1 MVIVR
6 GESHRQTYKGFHLR
20 QRRLPLLKICGLRQ
34 PDQAAA
40 IAGMGVAAIG
50 VIAVQTSPRF
60 VLPEQ
65 RAELFLAAKTASPA
79 CHGVVVVA
87 DPQADDLKWLGS
99 GQGHDILQLHGQESP
114 ERCQELR
121 HGLGVKVWKALRL
134 REPADL
140 TRAALYAHHV
150 DGLLLDAWAADQL
163 GGTGQR
169 LPLEWL
175 RGFEPAVPW
184 WLAGGIASD
193 ALPEILSQVRPN
205 GLDVSSAVEK
215 SPGDKDLKRV
225 ADLVRTINHYGYTTN
240 SITDD

>member
-1 MVIVR
+1 M
-6 GESHRQTYKGFHLR
+6 
-20 QRRLPLLKICGLRQ
+20 KICGLRQ

-65 RAELFLAAKTASPA
+65 RAELFRAAKTASPA
-79 CHGVVVVA
+79 CLGVVVVA
-87 DPQADDLKWLGS
+87 DPQATDLEWLS
-99 GQGHDILQLHGQESP
+99 CDQGHDVLQLHGQESA

-121 HGLGVKVWKALRL
+121 QSLGVKVWKALRL
-134 REPADL
+134 RERADL
-140 TRAALYAHHV
+140 TQAILYAQHV

-175 RGFEPAVPW
+175 QGFKPAVPW
-184 WLAGGIASD
+184 WLAGGIASN
-193 ALPEILSQVRPN
+193 ALPEILSRVRPD
-205 GLDVSSAVEK
+205 GLDVSSAVEN
-215 SPGDKDLKRV
+215 SPGDKDLDRV
-225 ADLVRTINHYGYTTN
+225 ADLVRAINHYGNTADSVAN
-240 SITDD
+240 H

>member
-1 MVIVR
+1 M
-6 GESHRQTYKGFHLR
+6 
-20 QRRLPLLKICGLRQ
+20 PLLKICGLRQ

-50 VIAVQTSPRF
+50 VIAVQTSPRY

-65 RAELFLAAKTASPA
+65 RAELFRAAKTASPA
-79 CHGVVVVA
+79 CLGVVVVA
-87 DPQADDLKWLGS
+87 DPQATDLEWLS
-99 GQGHDILQLHGQESP
+99 CDQGHDILQLHGQESA

-121 HGLGVKVWKALRL
+121 QSLGVKVWKALRL
-134 REPADL
+134 RERADL
-140 TRAALYAHHV
+140 TQAILYAQHV

-175 RGFEPAVPW
+175 QGFKPAVPW
-184 WLAGGIASD
+184 WLAGGIASNV
-193 ALPEILSQVRPN
+193 LPEILSRVRPD

-215 SPGDKDLKRV
+215 SPGDKDLDRV
-225 ADLVRTINHYGYTTN
+225 ADLVRAINHYGNTAGSVAN
-240 SITDD
+240 H

>member
-1 MVIVR
+1 M
-6 GESHRQTYKGFHLR
+6 
-20 QRRLPLLKICGLRQ
+20 LKICGLRH

-50 VIAVQTSPRF
+50 VIAVQNSPRF

-65 RAELFLAAKTASPA
+65 RAELFAAAKTASPA
-79 CHGVVVVA
+79 CLGVVVVA
-87 DPQADDLKWLGS
+87 DPQAADLQWLGC

-121 HGLGVKVWKALRL
+121 QSLGVKVWKALRL
-134 REPADL
+134 RERADL
-140 TRAALYAHHV
+140 TRAALYSHHV

-175 RGFEPAVPW
+175 QGFKPAVPW
-184 WLAGGIASD
+184 WLAGGIASH
-193 ALPEILSQVRPN
+193 ALAKIFSQVRPD

-215 SPGDKDLKRV
+215 SPGDKDLERV
-225 ADLVRTINHYGYTTN
+225 ADLVRAVNHYGY
-240 SITDD
+240 

>member
-1 MVIVR
+1 M
-6 GESHRQTYKGFHLR
+6 
-20 QRRLPLLKICGLRQ
+20 KICGLRQ

-50 VIAVQTSPRF
+50 VIAVQSSPRF

-65 RAELFLAAKTASPA
+65 RAELFAAAKTASPA
-79 CHGVVVVA
+79 CLGVVVVA
-87 DPQADDLKWLGS
+87 DPQAEDLEWLGC

-121 HGLGVKVWKALRL
+121 QSLGVKVWKALRL
-134 REPADL
+134 RERADL
-140 TRAALYAHHV
+140 NRAALYAHHV
-150 DGLLLDAWAADQL
+150 DGLLLDAWAVDQL

-175 RGFEPAVPW
+175 QGFKPAVPW
-184 WLAGGIASD
+184 WLAGGIASE
-193 ALPEILSQVRPN
+193 ALATILYQVRPD

-215 SPGDKDLKRV
+215 SPGDKDLVRV
-225 ADLVRTINHYGYTTN
+225 ADLVRAVNHYKYRAD
-240 SITDD
+240 SITDH

>member
-1 MVIVR
+1 M
-6 GESHRQTYKGFHLR
+6 
-20 QRRLPLLKICGLRQ
+20 KICGLRQ

-65 RAELFLAAKTASPA
+65 RAELFRAAKTASPA
-79 CHGVVVVA
+79 CLGVVVVA
-87 DPQADDLKWLGS
+87 DPQATDLEWLS
-99 GQGHDILQLHGQESP
+99 CDQGHDILQLHGQESA

-121 HGLGVKVWKALRL
+121 QSLGVKVWKALRL
-134 REPADL
+134 RERADL
-140 TRAALYAHHV
+140 TQAILYAQHV

-175 RGFEPAVPW
+175 QGFKPAVPW
-184 WLAGGIASD
+184 WLAGGIASNV
-193 ALPEILSQVRPN
+193 LPEILSRVRPD

-215 SPGDKDLKRV
+215 SPGDKDLDRV
-225 ADLVRTINHYGYTTN
+225 ADLVRAINHYGNTAGSVAN
-240 SITDD
+240 H

>member
-1 MVIVR
+1 MIAR
-6 GESHRQTYKGFHLR
+6 GEGHRQTYKGCHLG

-50 VIAVQTSPRF
+50 VIAVASSPRF
-60 VLPEQ
+60 VPPER
-65 RAELFLAAKTASPA
+65 RAELFLAAKTARPS
-79 CHGVVVVA
+79 CLGVLVVA
-87 DPQADDLKWLGS
+87 DPQAADLEWLGG
-99 GQGHDILQLHGQESP
+99 GQGHDILQLHGQESA

-121 HGLGVKVWKALRL
+121 QSLGVKVWKALRL
-134 REPADL
+134 RDRTDL
-140 TRAALYAHHV
+140 NRAALYAPHV

-175 RGFEPAVPW
+175 QGFKPEVPW
-184 WLAGGIASD
+184 WLAGGIASQ
-193 ALPEILSQVRPN
+193 ALPEILSRVRPD

-215 SPGDKDLKRV
+215 SPGDKDLEGV
-225 ADLVRTINHYGYTTN
+225 AKLVRAVNHYG
-240 SITDD
+240 

>member
-1 MVIVR
+1 MIAR
-6 GESHRQTYKGFHLR
+6 GEGHRQTYKGCHLG

-50 VIAVQTSPRF
+50 VIAVPSSPRF
-60 VLPEQ
+60 VPPER
-65 RAELFLAAKTASPA
+65 RAELFLAAKTARPS
-79 CHGVVVVA
+79 CLGVLVVA
-87 DPQADDLKWLGS
+87 DPQAADLDWLGG
-99 GQGHDILQLHGQESP
+99 GQGHDILQLHGQESA

-121 HGLGVKVWKALRL
+121 QSLGVKVWKALRL
-134 REPADL
+134 RDRTDL
-140 TRAALYAHHV
+140 NRAALYAPHV

-175 RGFEPAVPW
+175 QGFKPEVPW
-184 WLAGGIASD
+184 WLAGGIASQ
-193 ALPEILSQVRPN
+193 ALPEILSRVRPD

-215 SPGDKDLKRV
+215 SPGDKDLEGV
-225 ADLVRTINHYGYTTN
+225 AKLVRAVNHYG
-240 SITDD
+240 